1 MHIPKGAWQ
10 PFIAQPFIGPINKPN
25 LPKVVIAQ
33 TFIGPIN
40 KSDLPRSKIITTK
53 DSPMPKPTWI
63 SLIKEKVESGRGE
76 VKKYQTEEIFD
87 QWRHIFVLTNKQV
100 LKPKLKEAALKQD
113 IYFMEWLRNFDEP
126 NVLTEKRERSSKS
139 DSEEKSPKPSKKA
152 AKKQLRIQDIED
164 DVTEMKDNR
173 RQDFMKATTIRD
185 KKRTEAS
192 RNSLGKRV
200 K

>member
-1 MHIPKGAWQ
+1 MHP
-10 PFIAQPFIGPINKPN
+10 
-25 LPKVVIAQ
+25 
-33 TFIGPIN
+33 T
-40 KSDLPRSKIITTK
+40 SSKKTK
-53 DSPMPKPTWI
+53 
-63 SLIKEKVESGRGE
+63 
-76 VKKYQTEEIFD
+76 
-87 QWRHIFVLTNKQV
+87 
-100 LKPKLKEAALKQD
+100 
-113 IYFMEWLRNFDEP
+113 RNFRRRFWNCPCRIAE
-126 NVLTEKRERSSKS
+126 VGKKGGSGGHA
-139 DSEEKSPKPSKKA
+139 SPGNKWTNDQNKWWNEGQRKTPGSKKA